1 MPIKR
6 LQRTRDAYH
15 GVLDIGCLCGL
26 CCGERGRRRFPE
38 AWAHPLMQQ
47 YLNSPLDNGQEWF
60 SDQNLEVK
68 GTPLTRMYDHKF

>member
-26 CCGERGRRRFPE
+26 CCGERGRRRFPAE
-38 AWAHPLMQQ
+38 WASALMKQ
-47 YLNSPLDNGQEWF
+47 YLSAELFEPSLEWYFDPSPRTERQ
-60 SDQNLEVK
+60 
-68 GTPLTRMYDHKF
+68 H